1 MGTISNRTV
10 LVSVLVLVLV
20 LVSVLVLV
28 LVSVFV
34 LFSTMRF
41 FANSSQEFRE
51 TLVLVEKKSAI
62 SCSTL

>member
-10 LVSVLVLVLV
+10 LVLVLVLV
-20 LVSVLVLV
+20 PVFVF
-28 LVSVFV
+28 VFV

-51 TLVLVEKKSAI
+51 TVVFVEKKAAI

>member
-10 LVSVLVLVLV
+10 LVSVFV
-20 LVSVLVLV
+20 LVSVLVFV
-28 LVSVFV
+28 LSEV

-41 FANSSQEFRE
+41 FANSSQEFRV
-51 TLVLVEKKSAI
+51 TVVLVEKKAAI